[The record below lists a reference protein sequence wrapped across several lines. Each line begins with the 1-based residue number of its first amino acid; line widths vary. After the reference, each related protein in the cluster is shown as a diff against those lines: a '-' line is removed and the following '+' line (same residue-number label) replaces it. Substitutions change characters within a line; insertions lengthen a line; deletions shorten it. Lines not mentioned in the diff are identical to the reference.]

1 MPSPV
6 GPTVDELPRGS
17 PRGGAVPDEGP
28 SRRSTRRVDSR
39 TVDFVD
45 KPWDARVLYKDDPDF
60 RMTTFGD
67 FGVLYFKVD
76 EATELITIFNVT
88 WAG

>member
-1 MPSPV
+1 MSY
-6 GPTVDELPRGS
+6 
-17 PRGGAVPDEGP
+17 
-28 SRRSTRRVDSR
+28 RVDLHVAALAQMKGLPEEALDALISR
-39 TVDFVD
+39 TVDLVD
-45 KPWDARVLYKDDPDF
+45 KPWDARVLYKDDPDV

>member
-1 MPSPV
+1 MSY
-6 GPTVDELPRGS
+6 
-17 PRGGAVPDEGP
+17 
-28 SRRSTRRVDSR
+28 RVDLHVAALSQMKGLPEEALDALISR
-39 TVDFVD
+39 TADLVE

-76 EATELITIFNVT
+76 EADELITIFNVT

>member
-1 MPSPV
+1 MDLHVAALSQMK
-6 GPTVDELPRGS
+6 GLPEE
-17 PRGGAVPDEGP
+17 ALDALI
-28 SRRSTRRVDSR
+28 SR
-39 TVDFVD
+39 TVDLVE

-76 EATELITIFNVT
+76 EVAELITIFNVT